1 MKRHFLTGH
10 ILTALNTAAA
20 AVMDGIN
27 SVAGVWSEISLA
39 EGEKESRYVFT
50 KYGEYPVEML
60 INGRVQTVT
69 QVIDREAA
77 ELIASNYQSLTGKL
91 AMFFRGIPIYEGH
104 ADDPDWLKENP
115 GHKPA
120 AVGRIKDI
128 APGAE
133 GIEVR
138 TVFNSKGVALL
149 SGEAPEYSG
158 HSPRWR
164 MREIPGRPGC
174 YRPFM
179 VWSDALTNSPNIA
192 DSVMTAI
199 NQSPTTAAGATG
211 ETEKPTDEM
220 KLTAEALKAL
230 GFAPDAM
237 PTADE
242 ISAAIVKMLGEK
254 TTAETEKVTAVENL
268 TAANTKVTRL
278 ETELSTLRES
288 GVVTALNTAVAAG
301 RITEAD
307 KPKWEKLLKA
317 DFETASG
324 MLAELKPVDA
334 LNTAN
339 RLGNLGE
346 RRGEGAPVKGS
357 AAAMQDAVHAY
368 AKEKG
373 IDVSNT
379 AGWNRAWKECS
390 EAKPEL
396 FARG

>member
-1 MKRHFLTGH
+1 MKLPFL
-10 ILTALNTAAA
+10 LTALNTAAA
-20 AVMDGIN
+20 SVVDGIN
-27 SVAGVWSEISLA
+27 SMAGVWSEISLA
-39 EGEKESRYVFT
+39 EGEKESRYLFT
-50 KYGEYPVEML
+50 KYGEYPVEMQ

-104 ADDPDWLKENP
+104 ADDPDWLLQNP
-115 GHKPA
+115 GHRPA
-120 AVGRIKDI
+120 AVGRIKEI
-128 APGAE
+128 APGAD

-164 MREIPGRPGC
+164 MREIAGRPGC

-199 NQSPTTAAGATG
+199 NQSPTGAAPAVI
-211 ETEKPTDEM
+211 EPEKPTDTM

-237 PTADE
+237 PTPDE

-254 TTAETEKVTAVENL
+254 TAVETEKVDMETNL
-268 TAANTKVTRL
+268 TAANSKVTRL
-278 ETELSTLRES
+278 ELEVTALRDT
-288 GVVTALNTAVAAG
+288 GVVTAINSALADG

-307 KPKWEKLLKA
+307 KPEWENILKVDFKSGSALLGK
-317 DFETASG
+317 
-324 MLAELKPVDA
+324 LKPGVDA
-334 LNTAN
+334 LNTTN
-339 RLGNLGE
+339 HLGNQGKRKEEGGIEPSGE
-346 RRGEGAPVKGS
+346 S
-357 AAAMQDAVHAY
+357 AIVAAVNAY
-368 AKEKG
+368 AAEKG
-373 IDVSNT
+373 IDASNT
-379 AGWNRAWKECS
+379 AGWKRAFEGCR

>member
-1 MKRHFLTGH
+1 MKLPFV
-10 ILTALNTAAA
+10 LTAINTAAA
-20 AVMDGIN
+20 AVVDGIN
-27 SVAGVWSEISLA
+27 SMAGVWSEISLA
-39 EGEKESRYVFT
+39 EGEKESRYLFT
-50 KYGEYPVEML
+50 KYGEYPVEMM

-104 ADDPDWLKENP
+104 ADDPDWLRENP
-115 GHKPA
+115 GHKQA
-120 AVGRIKDI
+120 AVGRIKEI
-128 APGAE
+128 TPGDE

-138 TVFNSKGVALL
+138 TVFNAKGVALL
-149 SGEAPEYSG
+149 AGEAPVYSG

-164 MREIPGRPGC
+164 MREIAGRPGC

-199 NQSPTTAAGATG
+199 NQSPTGAAPAVI
-211 ETEKPTDEM
+211 EPEKPTDTM

-230 GFAPDAM
+230 GFAPDAT
-237 PTADE
+237 PTETE

-254 TTAETEKVTAVENL
+254 TAVETEKVTMETDLN
-268 TAANTKVTRL
+268 AANTKVTRL
-278 ETELSTLRES
+278 ELEVTALRDT
-288 GVVTALNTAVAAG
+288 GVVTAINSALTSG
-301 RITEAD
+301 RITDAE

-324 MLAELKPVDA
+324 MLADLKPGVDA
-334 LNTAN
+334 LNSRN
-339 RLGNLGE
+339 HLGNLGGRKQE
-346 RRGEGAPVKGS
+346 GGVDATPTGEQAIVEAVK
-357 AAAMQDAVHAY
+357 AY
-368 AKEKG
+368 AVEKG
-373 IDVSNT
+373 IDASNT
-379 AGWNRAWKECS
+379 AGWKRAFDGCR